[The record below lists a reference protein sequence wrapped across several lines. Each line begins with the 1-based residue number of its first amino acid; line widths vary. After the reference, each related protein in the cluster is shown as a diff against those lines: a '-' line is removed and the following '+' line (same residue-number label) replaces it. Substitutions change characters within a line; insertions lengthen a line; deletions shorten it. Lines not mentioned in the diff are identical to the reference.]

1 MQSPLSPENVT
12 RHVLS
17 NGLVVLV
24 KENHSAASIVVRG
37 RMLAGAVWENA
48 KKAGVADFTASASN
62 RGTAR
67 YSFRKLNEEFDRL
80 GLRFGVSAGTD
91 AAGFSGKCLTEDFD
105 SLLGIAEEVLRY
117 PTFPEKEVEKL
128 RHQLITDVRES
139 SDDTRHVAH
148 RTFRELLYPASHPY
162 HHPPEGT
169 EATLKRVMRA
179 DVVKF
184 HARYVRPDQMTMVIV
199 GDVHADDVFAKIE
212 KHFGSWKSRGKAT
225 RFEIPD
231 VAPVAQPVKKEIG
244 LKGKFQSDLIIGF
257 PGLRRA
263 DPDYYALSLGDLI
276 FGRMGLNGRVGA
288 HVREELGLAYY
299 VYSSLEAGMGAGPWS
314 VSGGVNPRNVGR
326 ALEAI
331 QAEIKELR
339 EHGVTQD
346 ELDEAQDFLTGFLA
360 LRLETNDGVAASLSD
375 IEFFNLGLDY
385 IERYPTI
392 IKSLTREQIHAAVQQ
407 YARLENAVTVVV
419 GPDT

>member
-128 RHQLITDVRES
+128 RHQLITQRDLTQPAIGRIVVQV
-139 SDDTRHVAH
+139 TRCADLLHLTQVHDHVNAAA
-148 RTFRELLYPASHPY
+148 FREPLRVPA
-162 HHPPEGT
+162 
-169 EATLKRVMRA
+169 
-179 DVVKF
+179 
-184 HARYVRPDQMTMVIV
+184 
-199 GDVHADDVFAKIE
+199 
-212 KHFGSWKSRGKAT
+212 
-225 RFEIPD
+225 
-231 VAPVAQPVKKEIG
+231 
-244 LKGKFQSDLIIGF
+244 QS
-257 PGLRRA
+257 
-263 DPDYYALSLGDLI
+263 
-276 FGRMGLNGRVGA
+276 
-288 HVREELGLAYY
+288 
-299 VYSSLEAGMGAGPWS
+299 
-314 VSGGVNPRNVGR
+314 
-326 ALEAI
+326 
-331 QAEIKELR
+331 
-339 EHGVTQD
+339 
-346 ELDEAQDFLTGFLA
+346 
-360 LRLETNDGVAASLSD
+360 
-375 IEFFNLGLDY
+375 
-385 IERYPTI
+385 
-392 IKSLTREQIHAAVQQ
+392 
-407 YARLENAVTVVV
+407 
-419 GPDT
+419 